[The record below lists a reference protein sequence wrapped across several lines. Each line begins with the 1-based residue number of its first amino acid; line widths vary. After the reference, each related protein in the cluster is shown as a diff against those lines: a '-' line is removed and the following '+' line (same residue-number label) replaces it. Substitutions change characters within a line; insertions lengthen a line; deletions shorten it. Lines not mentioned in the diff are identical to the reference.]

1 MVENKKLVL
10 IEKIN
15 TLLNMNIV
23 LREYNF
29 EIKYLIEDM
38 NFIAITMIITFKK

>member
-38 NFIAITMIITFKK
+38 NFIAITMIITF